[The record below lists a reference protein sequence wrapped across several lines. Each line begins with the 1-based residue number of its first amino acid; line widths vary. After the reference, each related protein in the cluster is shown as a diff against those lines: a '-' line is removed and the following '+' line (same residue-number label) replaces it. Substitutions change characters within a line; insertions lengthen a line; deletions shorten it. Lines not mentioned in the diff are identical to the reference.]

1 MRVRLA
7 YLCTCTKS
15 LLINLKTF
23 LHFRL
28 KKCELFDPVITD
40 MGICQ
45 SFNAVPT
52 LDLLRSSYFT
62 NSFQE
67 AYAPDLPQIWNVTM
81 GDGSG
86 EENSLDFYLFDRD
99 SVLGNLDEKF
109 SFFIGL
115 SSKNDYFGMKSIRQR
130 VKPGNHIMVQVHAT
144 EIRSSDD
151 LRSVPIGLYFVL
163 CGNEKQCV

>member
-1 MRVRLA
+1 MVH
-7 YLCTCTKS
+7 C
-15 LLINLKTF
+15 
-23 LHFRL
+23 
-28 KKCELFDPVITD
+28 V
-40 MGICQ
+40 
-45 SFNAVPT
+45 
-52 LDLLRSSYFT
+52 
-62 NSFQE
+62 
-67 AYAPDLPQIWNVTM
+67 

-144 EIRSSDD
+144 EIRSSAA
-151 LRSVPIGLYFVL
+151 LRSVPVGLYFVS
-163 CGNEKQCV
+163 CESEKH